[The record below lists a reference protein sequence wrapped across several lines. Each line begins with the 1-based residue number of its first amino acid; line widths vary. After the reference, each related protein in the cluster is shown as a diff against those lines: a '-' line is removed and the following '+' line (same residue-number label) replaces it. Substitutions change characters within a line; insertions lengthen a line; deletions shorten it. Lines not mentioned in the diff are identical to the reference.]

1 MLNWLMEQTILISL
15 IAVILLISHK
25 QILKH
30 LGAHHTY
37 ALWLVVPMLL
47 ISSAII
53 HLVPNLLSNSRII
66 QLEHYR
72 VLADKTLADSE
83 LFLSASTLLAIWS
96 IGLVVMLLVIGLQA
110 IKLKHLIAHSSPFV
124 MPEARLPI
132 IQHREIHSPMLVGLR
147 RPNIIVPLG
156 FERLTVNQQAAVIE
170 HEQYHHHRGDIALNI
185 IAYAILSIF
194 WFNPISW
201 IAYRRFRDDQE
212 LACDAQIT
220 ASMSTNEKIAYSRA
234 LLTYSQQAHI
244 GMLHTHY
251 GNKHILRERILQMKK
266 QHGKSTLAIVGLTL
280 GLGFASLMLNQQ
292 VQAGDHNDSAHAAK
306 KQPIHPLTRVEP
318 KYPKAAVNA
327 NQNGFVQLEFD
338 IKKSGAVSNVSVIKS
353 SPKGVFDKQA
363 VKALK
368 QWTYKKSK
376 QGEKSVQVQLDFII
390 DEPAADVERIK
401 VTANKS
407 V

>member
-96 IGLVVMLLVIGLQA
+96 IGLIVMLLVIGLQA

-156 FERLTVNQQAAVIE
+156 FELLTVNQQAAVIE

-185 IAYAILSIF
+185 
-194 WFNPISW
+194 

-251 GNKHILRERILQMKK
+251 GNKHILKERILQMKK

-306 KQPIHPLTRVEP
+306 KQPIYPLTRVEP

-338 IKKSGAVSNVSVIKS
+338 IKKSGVVSNVLVIKS